1 MSKQVAFPVMSM
13 MITGIL
19 FVLGILIATLG
30 ILTTALAVDTRI
42 TAFLVFI
49 GLFLFGWALL
59 SFGLHPEVEE
69 NRKTI
74 AFFFAVL
81 LVTVLFGYG
90 VQIGMHIGL

>member
-1 MSKQVAFPVMSM
+1 MSKQAAFPVMSM

-19 FVLGILIATLG
+19 FVLGILLAALG
-30 ILTTALAVDTRI
+30 ILTTALAVDPRVN
-42 TAFLVFI
+42 AFLFFI

-59 SFGLHPEVEE
+59 SLGLHPEVDDS
-69 NRKTI
+69 RRAV

-90 VQIGMHIGL
+90 VKIVTTVG

>member
-1 MSKQVAFPVMSM
+1 MSKQVGFPIMSM

-19 FVLGILIATLG
+19 FVLGILIASLG
-30 ILTTALAVDTRI
+30 ILTTALAIDTRI

-59 SFGLHPEVEE
+59 SLGLHPDVEE
-69 NRKTI
+69 NRKTV

-81 LVTVLFGYG
+81 LVTVLFKYG
-90 VQIGMHIGL
+90 ISIITTIG

>member
-1 MSKQVAFPVMSM
+1 MSM

-19 FVLGILIATLG
+19 FVLGILLATLG

-42 TAFLVFI
+42 TAFMFFI

-59 SFGLHPEVEE
+59 SLGLHPEVDDS
-69 NRKTI
+69 RRTV
-74 AFFFAVL
+74 AFLFAAL

-90 VQIGMHIGL
+90 IRIVTTVG